1 MEKEKDCLCSWI
13 KTYCTRILIVSP
25 LVYIAPYILLFPSHT
40 TVDIEAE
47 KKHLKYEQNIRQP
60 YNEKKYLR
68 HHRRL
73 GSKTLLF
80 SYLCPVDRLGISE
93 VH

>member
-1 MEKEKDCLCSWI
+1 MAGWKKKRTACVSWI

-47 KKHLKYEQNIRQP
+47 KKTFKI
-60 YNEKKYLR
+60 
-68 HHRRL
+68 
-73 GSKTLLF
+73 
-80 SYLCPVDRLGISE
+80 
-93 VH
+93 

>member
-1 MEKEKDCLCSWI
+1 VTPCFLPVEYGWLEKEKDCLCSWI

-47 KKHLKYEQNIRQP
+47 KKTFKI
-60 YNEKKYLR
+60 
-68 HHRRL
+68 
-73 GSKTLLF
+73 
-80 SYLCPVDRLGISE
+80 
-93 VH
+93 